1 MAVTEEEK
9 SFSSLA
15 SRVQG
20 KKKTD
25 NAVKTTPFLPSLFLF
40 FHEQCMKQRHFG
52 QNTPFHLK
60 GKDGKNVSS
69 SHWSSICDLFN
80 KVLNCNFDLKINAIA
95 SLPKIKQRL

>member
-69 SHWSSICDLFN
+69 SHWSSICDLLGFVFN
-80 KVLNCNFDLKINAIA
+80 DITFFFKAI
-95 SLPKIKQRL
+95 